1 MNTPV
6 MKMGHPTPLTPAP
19 FTPYDG
25 PMHPWAPAISTGA
38 RPEDPSPLAWPL
50 SRAGA
55 KDRSRYSRTGPQG
68 LCPQC
73 ASGFLP
79 PVTSTWDVGKT
90 SRTTWPEGR
99 ALRGTFSCSWGASCR
114 EDDED
119 LRPSTLASQ
128 QSLTDCPRSDQEAAG
143 RGQEAE
149 VTPHLP
155 GCLTTGG
162 ARRSWG

>member
-6 MKMGHPTPLTPAP
+6 MKMGHPTPLIPAP
-19 FTPYDG
+19 FTSYDG
-25 PMHPWAPAISTGA
+25 PMLPWAPAISTGA
-38 RPEDPSPLAWPL
+38 RPEDPSPLAWTL

-55 KDRSRYSRTGPQG
+55 KDRSCYSRTGLQG
-68 LCPQC
+68 LGPQC

-114 EDDED
+114 EDEED
-119 LRPSTLASQ
+119 LRLSTLPSQ
-128 QSLTDCPRSDQEAAG
+128 QGLTDCPSGDPEATG

-149 VTPHLP
+149 VAPHLS
-155 GCLTTGG
+155 GCLAAGG
-162 ARRSWG
+162 AGRSWG